1 MGQITLL
8 MLLQSDVIVFALL
21 DTLELSLQVF
31 AVSNAI
37 LKFIKLIG
45 HAINALAQ
53 LNVLNAFQEKHA
65 H

>member
-1 MGQITLL
+1 

-45 HAINALAQ
+45 HAINVLAQ